1 MKNLTILLVSLMSF
15 HSFSDLRTNL
25 DTNLDDLM
33 NKVIDWRHDI
43 HQYPELGNREFRT
56 AKKVEDHLRS
66 LGMKVETKIAYTGV
80 VGILEGDM
88 PGPTIALRADMD
100 ALPVEEKTGL
110 PFASKVR
117 TTYLGNDVGVMHACG
132 HDAHVAIL
140 MGVAEFLAKN
150 KADLKGD
157 VLLIF
162 QPAEEG
168 PPEDEGGGAKMM
180 LEEGIFEKYNPEVIF
195 GLHVTNIPNGV
206 LLVKSGPAM
215 AAASSYRIKIKGV
228 QAHGSTPWS
237 SIDPIMATS
246 QLIESLNTIVSRR
259 INIINNPAVVSVGM
273 VESGTRAN
281 IIPEDSMLMGTIRTF
296 DPDLRKE
303 IYDEIEQ
310 IAAGVAL
317 GTGTEIT
324 VEFDVGG
331 FFPVT
336 YNEPSLVESMKASLE
351 SASPG
356 KFIESDIPIT
366 GAEDFSYFQEEIPG
380 IYFFLGVN
388 RPGEGLNA
396 KTFGDSASGVAG
408 NHSPYFIVD
417 DSALDKGVRAF
428 VHLVDDYPNKFK
440 KL

>member
-1 MKNLTILLVSLMSF
+1 MKIFSPIFVVFLSYNLNADLKVSL
-15 HSFSDLRTNL
+15 DQQIE
-25 DTNLDDLM
+25 DLM
-33 NKVIDWRHDI
+33 PKVIEWRHDI

-56 AKKVEDHLRS
+56 SKKIENHLIS
-66 LGMKVETKIAYTGV
+66 LGIPVETKIAYTGL
-80 VGILEGDM
+80 VGIIKGGK

-180 LEEGIFEKYNPEVIF
+180 LEEGIFDKYKPEVIF

-296 DPDLRKE
+296 DPVLR
-303 IYDEIEQ
+303 
-310 IAAGVAL
+310 L
-317 GTGTEIT
+317 
-324 VEFDVGG
+324 
-331 FFPVT
+331 
-336 YNEPSLVESMKASLE
+336 SL
-351 SASPG
+351 
-356 KFIESDIPIT
+356 IHI
-366 GAEDFSYFQEEIPG
+366 
-380 IYFFLGVN
+380 
-388 RPGEGLNA
+388 
-396 KTFGDSASGVAG
+396 
-408 NHSPYFIVD
+408 
-417 DSALDKGVRAF
+417 
-428 VHLVDDYPNKFK
+428 
-440 KL
+440 